1 MMTERTERL
10 SRLERLLGPLGPQT
24 ARRCPRRI
32 SGLPEGEWLDDGVF
46 LVEERFPLSVK
57 HGAVF
62 LKDVYG
68 AEEILHEWGAT
79 SSPVFLDLETTG
91 LAGGTGTYAFLA
103 GAGRVV
109 GESFVVRQV
118 FLSTPEAESPWL
130 QHLFTWTAPADGFV
144 TYNGKRFDL
153 PILEARSILNKKTP
167 PDETRGHLDLLYLA
181 RSIWKDRL
189 PDCRLGTIE
198 KAVLGVERSHSDIP
212 GWLVPRHY
220 ADFLR
225 TGDAAPLSGV
235 FIHNMTDILSL
246 ASLEAHIAALL
257 SGDGSKTEDLLRA
270 GDLWASRG
278 RLEQAEKLWRLAE
291 EDASEQATQ
300 ACLRLAFTAKRR
312 RKWEQAADLFER
324 SLKDRSSR
332 ITALVEL
339 SKIFEHKFR
348 LFGRALEYAEK
359 AMESHLETRP
369 CMEAREWSRT
379 RSELRRR
386 IERLHRK
393 EGSSVTPL
401 KRRERDFPRKD
412 FGRAL

>member
-1 MMTERTERL
+1 MTEGTGRFR
-10 SRLERLLGPLGPQT
+10 RLERLLGPVEHET
-24 ARRCPRRI
+24 ARRGPRRI
-32 SGLPEGEWLDDGVF
+32 SGLPEEGKWLDDGVF
-46 LVEERFPLSVK
+46 LVEKSFSLSDK
-57 HGAVF
+57 HGVVP
-62 LKDVYG
+62 LGDVYG

-91 LAGGTGTYAFLA
+91 LAGGTGTYAFLV
-103 GAGRVV
+103 GAGRIV
-109 GESFVVRQV
+109 GNSFVIRQI
-118 FLSTPEAESPWL
+118 FLTTPEAESTWL
-130 QHLFTWTAPADGFV
+130 HHLFAWTAPTDGFV

-153 PILEARSILNKKTP
+153 PILQARSILNKKTP

-181 RSIWKDRL
+181 RSIWKGRL

-198 KAVLGVERSHSDIP
+198 NAVLGVKRSHSDVP
-212 GWLVPRHY
+212 GSLVPRYY

-257 SGDGSKTEDLLRA
+257 AGNASKAEDLLRA

-278 RLEQAEKLWRLAE
+278 MFQEAEKLWRLAE
-291 EDASEQATQ
+291 KDASEQATQ
-300 ACLRLAFTAKRR
+300 ACLRLAFTAKRHR
-312 RKWEQAADLFER
+312 RWEQAAELFER
-324 SLKDRSSR
+324 SLEDRSSR

-348 LFGRALEYAEK
+348 LYGQALEYAEK

-369 CMEAREWSRT
+369 YMEAREWSRK

-386 IERLHRK
+386 VERLYRK
-393 EGSSVTPL
+393 ERSSDTPL
-401 KRRERDFPRKD
+401 KGRDLDFP
-412 FGRAL
+412 

>member
-1 MMTERTERL
+1 MADGTERFR
-10 SRLERLLGPLGPQT
+10 RLERFLGPVEPDIARGGPH
-24 ARRCPRRI
+24 RI
-32 SGLPEGEWLDDGVF
+32 SGLPDGQWLDDGVF
-46 LVEERFPLSVK
+46 LVEERFPLSGK
-57 HGAVF
+57 HGTIS

-103 GAGRVV
+103 GAGRII
-109 GESFVVRQV
+109 GDFFVIRQI
-118 FLSTPEAESPWL
+118 FLCTPEAESTWL
-130 QHLFTWTAPADGFV
+130 RHLFEWTAPADGFV

-153 PILEARSILNKKTP
+153 PILQARSILNKKAP
-167 PDETRGHLDLLYLA
+167 PDETKGHLDLLYLA
-181 RSIWKDRL
+181 RSIWKGRL
-189 PDCRLGTIE
+189 PDCKLGTIE
-198 KAVLGVERSHSDIP
+198 KAILGIERSRSDVP

-246 ASLEAHIAALL
+246 ASLEAYIATLL
-257 SGDGSKTEDLLRA
+257 AGGASKTEDLLRA

-278 RLEQAEKLWRLAE
+278 RLQQAEKLWRLAE
-291 EDASEQATQ
+291 KDASKQATQ

-312 RKWEQAADLFER
+312 RRWEQAAELFER
-324 SLKDRSSR
+324 SLEDRSSR

-348 LFGRALEYAEK
+348 LYGQALQYAEK
-359 AMESHLETRP
+359 AMESHREIRP
-369 CMEAREWSRT
+369 YMEAREWSRK

-386 IERLHRK
+386 LERLYRK
-393 EGSSVTPL
+393 EGSSVTFL
-401 KRRERDFPRKD
+401 KGRDRDFP
-412 FGRAL
+412 